1 MAGLV
6 GGGVGGGRAGSAL
19 LSSLD
24 ALARTASALA
34 DTKVADS
41 VAAASDGVS
50 STPPFLKLRPDPD
63 EDVVFSGT
71 AGFSASFPSASDNP
85 PSAATPPQRSSSSLS
100 PPSNHDGVTA
110 TSPLSSLSPVKALAA
125 ASALTSST
133 SLKNKPNRLGSVKR
147 LEVGRPAGLYAPTKP
162 RVTQIRFKCY
172 QRIT

>member
-71 AGFSASFPSASDNP
+71 AGFSASFPSASVKP
-85 PSAATPPQRSSSSLS
+85 PRRSSSSLS
-100 PPSNHDGVTA
+100 PPSNHHGVTA

-147 LEVGRPAGLYAPTKP
+147 LEVGRPAGLYAPAKP
-162 RVTQIRFKCY
+162 RVTQIVFKCY